1 LPNWGG
7 AFGDVPWSVTPE
19 RQAELIEKLASKI
32 VELKLTAPAIFLLE
46 SSKPL
51 SFIGSQ
57 ALVFLQPVVQ
67 AVFPFK
73 EYQEIAVMLEDRE
86 NVEKLIVAIE
96 KLDAGDKASDKN
108 AKGSST
114 SEGKA
119 S

>member
-7 AFGDVPWSVTPE
+7 AFGEVPWSVTPE
-19 RQAELIEKLASKI
+19 RQSELIQKLAAKI
-32 VELKLTAPAIFLLE
+32 VEMKLAAPAIFLLE

-96 KLDAGDKASDKN
+96 TLDSGKGKN
-108 AKGSST
+108 TDQANKGRR
-114 SEGKA
+114 EKE
-119 S
+119 

>member
-1 LPNWGG
+1 MPNWGG
-7 AFGDVPWSVTPE
+7 TFGEVPWSVTPE
-19 RQAELIEKLASKI
+19 RQAELIQKLAAKI
-32 VELKLTAPAIFLLE
+32 VEMKLTAPAIFVLE

-96 KLDAGDKASDKN
+96 KLDAGDKASGDKP
-108 AKGSST
+108 KGPPT
-114 SEGKA
+114 SEGKT

>member
-7 AFGDVPWSVTPE
+7 GLEEVAWSVSPE
-19 RQAELIEKLASKI
+19 RQKELIEKLARKI
-32 VELKLTAPAIFLLE
+32 VEMRLTAPAIFLLE

-51 SFIGSQ
+51 SFLGSQ

-73 EYQEIAVMLEDRE
+73 EYQEIAVMLEERE

-96 KLDAGDKASDKN
+96 RLDAGEPASEKKDKSTPTN
-108 AKGSST
+108 KGKT
-114 SEGKA
+114 S
-119 S
+119 

>member
-1 LPNWGG
+1 MPNWGG
-7 AFGDVPWSVTPE
+7 GLEEVAWSVSPE
-19 RQAELIEKLASKI
+19 RQKELIEKLARKI
-32 VELKLTAPAIFLLE
+32 VEMRLTTPAIFLLE

-73 EYQEIAVMLEDRE
+73 EYQEIAVMLEERK

-96 KLDAGDKASDKN
+96 RLDAGENASDEKDKRTPTN
-108 AKGSST
+108 
-114 SEGKA
+114 EGKT

>member
-1 LPNWGG
+1 MPNWGG
-7 AFGDVPWSVTPE
+7 AFEETPWSVSPE
-19 RQAELIEKLASKI
+19 RQKALIEKLATKI
-32 VELKLTAPAIFLLE
+32 VEMRLTAPAIFLLE

-51 SFIGSQ
+51 SFLGSQ

-73 EYQEIAVMLEDRE
+73 EYQEIAVMLEERE
-86 NVEKLIVAIE
+86 NVERLIVEIE
-96 KLDAGDKASDKN
+96 RQDAGEKAPGKKETNPPS
-108 AKGSST
+108 